1 MHCNFKTMIKFAAG
15 IGAILAV
22 AYFALPDARAWL
34 LASAPLLLALAC
46 PVSMI
51 AMMFMMKGK
60 DTNAAADTKD
70 QCAKPGAPTPKGP
83 ARDAAPDKA

>member
-1 MHCNFKTMIKFAAG
+1 MHCSFKTMIKFAAG

-34 LASAPLLLALAC
+34 LASTPVLLALAC
-46 PVSMI
+46 PLSMG

-60 DTNAAADTKD
+60 DSNAADPKD
-70 QCAKPGAPTPKGP
+70 QCAKPGKPTPNAH
-83 ARDAAPDKA
+83 ARDAATDKA

>member
-1 MHCNFKTMIKFAAG
+1 MHCNFKTMIRFAAG

-34 LASAPLLLALAC
+34 LASAPVLLALAC

-51 AMMFMMKGK
+51 AMMFMMKSK
-60 DTNAAADTKD
+60 DNAAHRKNER
-70 QCAKPGAPTPKGP
+70 AKPGEATADGH
-83 ARDAAPDKA
+83 ARDAAPDKV